1 MALKMLGL
9 FIWTVLLCLS
19 VGSMYVN
26 RDVKL
31 PVIVQ
36 WSIAAVFAL
45 SLVMIEVFSW

>member
-1 MALKMLGL
+1 MGLKLFGL

-36 WSIAAVFAL
+36 WAMVAVFAL
-45 SLVMIEVFSW
+45 SLVMIEVFTW